1 MAVRFTVKPNKHN
14 NNNENSNFLHA
25 KLEFIEKKIDTLN
38 RKINTFLYQK

>member
-1 MAVRFTVKPNKHN
+1 MAVRFTVKPNKH

-25 KLEFIEKKIDTLN
+25 KLEFIEKKIDTLT